1 MKVTGQR
8 ALSKQLKKM
17 PDTVREELEKVT
29 RRSTKRYRNFA
40 RRIAPKASGKTIDA
54 ITSHV
59 MVNDNGVLGFVNFNT
74 GTKESAIRQVSIS
87 YGATRKD
94 RGSMQGYKYIQTTR
108 NFIGDKFQ
116 RAIKRAV
123 KIGMEKA

>member
-8 ALSKQLKKM
+8 ALQKQLKKM
-17 PDTVREELEKVT
+17 PVTVRDEIEKVT
-29 RRSTKRYRNFA
+29 SRSTKRYANFA
-40 RRIAPKASGKTIDA
+40 RRLAPVKSGETKDA
-54 ITSHV
+54 ISNHV
-59 MVNDNGVLGFVNFNT
+59 MVNENGVLGFVNFNR

-94 RGSMQGYKYIQTTR
+94 RGSTSGYQYIQTTR

>member
-8 ALSKQLKKM
+8 ALSKQLEKM

-40 RRIAPKASGKTIDA
+40 RSIAPEKNGETIAA
-54 ITSHV
+54 ISSHV
-59 MVNDNGVLGFVNFNT
+59 MVNDNGVLGFVNFNR

-94 RGSMQGYKYIQTTR
+94 RGSMQGYQYIQTTR

>member
-1 MKVTGQR
+1 MKITGER
-8 ALSKQLKKM
+8 ALEKQLKKL
-17 PDTVREELEKVT
+17 PVTVREELEKVT

-40 RRIAPKASGKTIDA
+40 RTIAPDVTGRTLSA

-59 MVNDNGVLGFVNFNT
+59 MVNENGVLGFVNFST
-74 GTKESAIRQVSIS
+74 GTNESAIRQVSIS

-94 RGSMQGYKYIQTTR
+94 RGSTQGYRYIQTTR

>member
-1 MKVTGQR
+1 VKITGER
-8 ALSKQLKKM
+8 ALEKQLKKL
-17 PDTVREELEKVT
+17 PVTVREELEKVT

-40 RRIAPKASGKTIDA
+40 RRIAPDVTGRTLSA

-59 MVNDNGVLGFVNFNT
+59 MVNDKGVLGFVNFNT
-74 GTKESAIRQVSIS
+74 GTTESAIRQVSIS

-94 RGSMQGYKYIQTTR
+94 RGSMQGYQYIQTTR

>member
-1 MKVTGQR
+1 MKITGQR

-29 RRSTKRYRNFA
+29 LRSTKRYRNFA
-40 RRIAPKASGKTIDA
+40 RRIAPKKSGETIDA

-59 MVNDNGVLGFVNFNT
+59 MVNENGVLGFVNFNR
-74 GTKESAIRQVSIS
+74 GTKESAVRQVSIS
-87 YGATRKD
+87 YGATRAFN
-94 RGSMQGYKYIQTTR
+94 GTMHGYGYIEATR

>member
-1 MKVTGQR
+1 VKVTGQR
-8 ALSKQLKKM
+8 ALSKQLEKM

-40 RRIAPKASGKTIDA
+40 RSIAPEKNGETIAA
-54 ITSHV
+54 ISSHV
-59 MVNDNGVLGFVNFNT
+59 MVNDNGVLGFVNFNR

-94 RGSMQGYKYIQTTR
+94 RGSMQGYQYIQTTR

>member
-8 ALSKQLKKM
+8 ALSKQFKKM

-40 RRIAPKASGKTIDA
+40 RRIAPKKDGETIAA
-54 ITSHV
+54 ISSHV
-59 MVNDNGVLGFVNFNT
+59 MVN
-74 GTKESAIRQVSIS
+74 ESAIRQVSIS

-94 RGSMQGYKYIQTTR
+94 RGSMQGYQYIQTTR

-116 RAIKRAV
+116 RAIKRAI

>member
-29 RRSTKRYRNFA
+29 KRSTKRYRNFA
-40 RRIAPKASGKTIDA
+40 RRIAPKKSGETIAA

-94 RGSMQGYKYIQTTR
+94 RGSMQGYQYIQTTR

>member
-1 MKVTGQR
+1 LKVTGQR

-40 RRIAPKASGKTIDA
+40 RRIAPKKSGETIAA
-54 ITSHV
+54 ISSHV
-59 MVNDNGVLGFVNFNT
+59 MVNDNGVLGFVNFNR
-74 GTKESAIRQVSIS
+74 GTKESAVRQVSIS

-94 RGSMQGYKYIQTTR
+94 RGSMQGYQYIQTTR

>member
-1 MKVTGQR
+1 
-8 ALSKQLKKM
+8 M

-40 RRIAPKASGKTIDA
+40 RRIAPKKDGETIAA
-54 ITSHV
+54 ISSHV
-59 MVNDNGVLGFVNFNT
+59 MVNESGVLGFVNFNR

-94 RGSMQGYKYIQTTR
+94 RGSMQGYQYIQTTR

>member
-8 ALSKQLKKM
+8 ALSKQFKKM

-40 RRIAPKASGKTIDA
+40 RRIAPEKSGETIAA
-54 ITSHV
+54 ISSHV
-59 MVNDNGVLGFVNFNT
+59 MVNDNGVLGFVNFNR
-74 GTKESAIRQVSIS
+74 GTKDSAVRQVSIS
-87 YGATRKD
+87 YGATRAFN
-94 RGSMQGYKYIQTTR
+94 GTMHGYGYIETTR

>member
-40 RRIAPKASGKTIDA
+40 RRIAPNKDGETIAA
-54 ITSHV
+54 ISSHV
-59 MVNDNGVLGFVNFNT
+59 MVNESGVLGFVNFNT

-94 RGSMQGYKYIQTTR
+94 RGSMQGYQYIQTTR

>member
-1 MKVTGQR
+1 
-8 ALSKQLKKM
+8 
-17 PDTVREELEKVT
+17 
-29 RRSTKRYRNFA
+29 
-40 RRIAPKASGKTIDA
+40 
-54 ITSHV
+54 

-94 RGSMQGYKYIQTTR
+94 RGSMQGYQYIETTR

>member
-1 MKVTGQR
+1 VKVTGQR
-8 ALSKQLKKM
+8 ALSKQFKKM
-17 PDTVREELEKVT
+17 PETVREELEKVT

-40 RRIAPKASGKTIDA
+40 RRIAPKKDGETIAA
-54 ITSHV
+54 ISSHV
-59 MVNDNGVLGFVNFNT
+59 MVNESGVLGFVNFNR

-94 RGSMQGYKYIQTTR
+94 RGSMTGYQYIQTTR

-123 KIGMEKA
+123 KIGMERA